1 MRINKESAMHLL
13 QNHISVK
20 SICMKT
26 NLKRIHI
33 AMLVKRGKLL
43 GIATNSVG
51 SRSSGCGYDELS
63 IHAERALL
71 KKIGD
76 YKKLDGATMI
86 VVRISSRINVVG
98 DSRPCETCK
107 PHMEKC
113 MREYG
118 MKCVYY
124 STF

>member
-1 MRINKESAMHLL
+1 MRINKESAMHLVR
-13 QNHISVK
+13 NHISIK
-20 SICMKT
+20 AACMKT
-26 NLKRIHI
+26 NFRKVHI

-43 GIATNSVG
+43 GIATNYVG
-51 SRSSGCGYDELS
+51 SRTSGCGYDTLS

-86 VVRISSRINVVG
+86 VIRISSRINAVG
-98 DSRPCETCK
+98 DSRPCETCQ
-107 PHMEKC
+107 PHMKKC

-124 STF
+124 SE